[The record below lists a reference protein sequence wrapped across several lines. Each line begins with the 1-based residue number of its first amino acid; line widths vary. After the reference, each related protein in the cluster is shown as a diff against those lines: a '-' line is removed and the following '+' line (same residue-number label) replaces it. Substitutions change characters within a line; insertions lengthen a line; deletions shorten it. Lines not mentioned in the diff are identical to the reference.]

1 MRIGKPKTRYELYQR
16 VLRMWYYSEK
26 EMIRLFAGDRR
37 KVKLRELKEK
47 YDEYLQLWE
56 DIRI

>member
-1 MRIGKPKTRYELYQR
+1 MRIKQPKTRYELYQR
-16 VLRMWYYSEK
+16 VLRKWYQSEK

-37 KVKLRELKEK
+37 RIKLKELREK
-47 YDEYLQLWE
+47 YDEYLQMWE